1 MKKTPLFNSSIVLAC
16 FLALMLFGQ
25 SNAATWTVNVQNFQ
39 FVPASLNVTV
49 GDTVKWQ
56 WINGDHTTTSMV
68 VPGGA
73 STWDEPITISNQ
85 TYRYRVSVAGMYTY
99 KCTPHFPG
107 MEGSFNA
114 SPIGIILIQG
124 TVPDRF
130 ELHQNHP
137 NPFNAQT
144 KIGFDLPTTSNVKLV
159 VSDILGREV
168 AVLIS
173 NRLEAGRYEADW
185 DASNVST
192 GIYFYTLTTGN
203 FKKTLKLMLIK

>member
-1 MKKTPLFNSSIVLAC
+1 MPFFNSSLVLAC
-16 FLALMLFGQ
+16 SLALTLIGQ
-25 SNAATWTVNVQNFQ
+25 SNAATWTVNVQDFQ

-56 WINGDHTTTSMV
+56 WINGSHTTTSMV
-68 VPGGA
+68 IPGGA
-73 STWDEPITISNQ
+73 SAWDEPMTISNQ

-114 SPIGIILIQG
+114 SPIGIIPIQG
-124 TVPDRF
+124 VLPDRF
-130 ELHQNHP
+130 ELHQNYP

-144 KIGFDLPTTSNVKLV
+144 KIGFDLPAVSDVKLV

-168 AVLIS
+168 ALLV
-173 NRLEAGRYEADW
+173 NDRLEAGRYEADW
-185 DASNVST
+185 DASNVSA
-192 GIYFYTLTTGN
+192 GMYYYTITAGSFKETRKLALT
-203 FKKTLKLMLIK
+203 K